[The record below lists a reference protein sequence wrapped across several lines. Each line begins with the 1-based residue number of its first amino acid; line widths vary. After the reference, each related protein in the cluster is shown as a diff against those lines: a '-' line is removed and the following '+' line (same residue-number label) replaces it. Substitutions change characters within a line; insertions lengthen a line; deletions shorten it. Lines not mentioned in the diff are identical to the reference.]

1 MQKNDIIELEIE
13 DMSVNGEGIG
23 KHEGMAFF
31 VKDAIVG
38 DKIRARITKLKKTYG
53 YARVE
58 EIIEAS
64 ADRAVPHC
72 ELHKRCGG

>member
-58 EIIEAS
+58 EIMETSEAALDKDKVS
-64 ADRAVPHC
+64 VV
-72 ELHKRCGG
+72 E